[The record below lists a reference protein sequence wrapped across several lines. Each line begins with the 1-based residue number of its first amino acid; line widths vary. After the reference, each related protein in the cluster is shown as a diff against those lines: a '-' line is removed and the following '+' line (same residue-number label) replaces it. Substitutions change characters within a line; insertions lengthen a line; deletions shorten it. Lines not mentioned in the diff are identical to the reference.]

1 MTTYTLKTALF
12 AGALL
17 IGSSGAALAQ
27 ADADDHDAHHPDEQT
42 TPEAGANGDGAAP
55 DGMSGMMESMT
66 PEMMQMMMQM
76 MREGGMGSMMADG
89 PMGDGSMDDDM
100 GAMMD
105 GPMRDGMMPGRG
117 DMPGRMGEGMGPGMM
132 GGMMSGMMGDRP
144 MMQGHRGMRGQGIGP
159 GALYGIPRD
168 SVTEMTPARV
178 ETHLSDLLERHDNPR
193 LELGEI
199 TEAED
204 GSIIA
209 EIVTVDGSLVQRLAF
224 NRYPGVVRQ
233 ID

>member
-1 MTTYTLKTALF
+1 MTTHTLKTALF

-17 IGSSGAALAQ
+17 IGTSGAALAQ
-27 ADADDHDAHHPDEQT
+27 ANADDHDAHHPDEQT

-55 DGMSGMMESMT
+55 DGMSGMMERMT
-66 PEMMQMMMQM
+66 PEMMQMMLQM

-100 GAMMD
+100 GSMMD
-105 GPMRDGMMPGRG
+105 GPMRDGMMPGRV
-117 DMPGRMGEGMGPGMM
+117 GEGMGSGMM
-132 GGMMSGMMGDRP
+132 GGMRSGMVGDRP

-168 SVTEMTPARV
+168 VTEMTPARV

-209 EIVTVDGSLVQRLAF
+209 EIVTIDGALVQRLAF